1 MKTFFLS
8 DKDILLYI
16 FGKVL
21 VFSLESE
28 LIGKSIYL
36 TSQKKS
42 YLSLANFHSTGYNPT
57 TPIECRDS
65 REKNSLSFPKLH
77 PKNPFFQINSCPE
90 GTLENG
96 YHLIKGPIQRKL
108 LLFHKSCFG
117 SCCNLLNSK
126 SLLYLPPSKVSAKLL
141 LSKSM

>member
-1 MKTFFLS
+1 MSHDFGLAQLKYCKKYTTALEMGNRENFFFS

-42 YLSLANFHSTGYNPT
+42 YLSLANFHSTGYDPT
-57 TPIECRDS
+57 TPIEC
-65 REKNSLSFPKLH
+65 
-77 PKNPFFQINSCPE
+77 
-90 GTLENG
+90 TT
-96 YHLIKGPIQRKL
+96 
-108 LLFHKSCFG
+108 
-117 SCCNLLNSK
+117 
-126 SLLYLPPSKVSAKLL
+126 
-141 LSKSM
+141 